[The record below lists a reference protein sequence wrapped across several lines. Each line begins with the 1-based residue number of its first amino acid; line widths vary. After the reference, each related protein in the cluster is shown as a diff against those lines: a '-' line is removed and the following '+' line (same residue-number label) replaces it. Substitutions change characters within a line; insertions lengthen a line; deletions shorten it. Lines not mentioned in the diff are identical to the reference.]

1 MSETVTIKCSA
12 SRIVIRKA
20 DVCPHCR
27 AVNSIRTTHGMKAN
41 GAQRVGYGY
50 CRECRKRVT
59 IREVYATP

>member
-1 MSETVTIKCSA
+1 MSEPATIKCSA

-27 AVNSIRTTHGMKAN
+27 AVNSIRIDRAMRPV

-50 CRECRKRVT
+50 CRECGKRVT
-59 IREVYATP
+59 IREV